1 MKRSEVYLDREDKI
15 KQLEKEIRDLRA
27 RLPAHSVKP
36 AMLQELESLEEQLDI
51 LLAEQKTDH
60 P

>member
-1 MKRSEVYLDREDKI
+1 MYLDREDKI